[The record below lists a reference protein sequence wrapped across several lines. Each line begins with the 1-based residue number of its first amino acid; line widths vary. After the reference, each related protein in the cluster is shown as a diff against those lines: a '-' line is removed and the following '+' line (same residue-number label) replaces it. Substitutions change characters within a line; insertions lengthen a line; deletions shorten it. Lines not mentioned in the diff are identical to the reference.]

1 MANTASNSRVSGA
14 ATTVAVLYEQAAHRE
29 ALVAAVSAAGATL
42 TAELRFSD
50 FAAGAVDALPADVLL
65 LNLEPL
71 LDRKPAI
78 LEQVLAEQGRR
89 GLVFNDAA
97 ASAQLDGPDR
107 ARWLR
112 HLAAKIS
119 GTGRWLPP
127 NPQLPADEAPL
138 AANDTF
144 EVWLLGASIGG
155 PEAVRSFLAELSPEC
170 PAALLLAQH
179 IGQEFVDSLAE
190 QLNQVSA
197 LPVSLARSGMTLLP
211 GQVLVTPVGQ
221 MMSFDAAGRVV
232 LTDYPTPPQYSPCID
247 DVIAGLLERYGSR
260 LHGIIFSGM
269 ASDGVAGASA
279 IRESGGQLWVQDPE
293 SCVVASMVEGA
304 MRDGLVN
311 HTLPPAQLARQLN
324 QRLSD

>member
-144 EVWLLGASIGG
+144 EVWLL
-155 PEAVRSFLAELSPEC
+155 
-170 PAALLLAQH
+170 
-179 IGQEFVDSLAE
+179 
-190 QLNQVSA
+190 
-197 LPVSLARSGMTLLP
+197 
-211 GQVLVTPVGQ
+211 
-221 MMSFDAAGRVV
+221 
-232 LTDYPTPPQYSPCID
+232 
-247 DVIAGLLERYGSR
+247 
-260 LHGIIFSGM
+260 
-269 ASDGVAGASA
+269 
-279 IRESGGQLWVQDPE
+279 
-293 SCVVASMVEGA
+293 
-304 MRDGLVN
+304 
-311 HTLPPAQLARQLN
+311 
-324 QRLSD
+324 